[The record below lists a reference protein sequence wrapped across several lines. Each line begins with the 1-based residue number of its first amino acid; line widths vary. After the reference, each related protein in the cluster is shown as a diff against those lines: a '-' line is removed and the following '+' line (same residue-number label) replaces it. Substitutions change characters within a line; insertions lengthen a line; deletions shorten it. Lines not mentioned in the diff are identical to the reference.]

1 MQYINVLKNFNSK
14 YLQMLKL
21 ASNYGKVQSGC
32 GNEWGREKRA
42 QGSKRDKGR
51 GKSGLGEGR
60 EEES

>member
-1 MQYINVLKNFNSK
+1 
-14 YLQMLKL
+14 MLKL
-21 ASNYGKVQSGC
+21 ASKYGKVQSGC